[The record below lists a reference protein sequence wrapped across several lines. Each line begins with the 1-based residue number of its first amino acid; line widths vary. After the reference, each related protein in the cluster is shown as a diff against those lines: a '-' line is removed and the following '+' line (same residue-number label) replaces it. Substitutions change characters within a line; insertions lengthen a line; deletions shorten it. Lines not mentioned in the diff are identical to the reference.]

1 MRRITAGICLVA
13 GVVSSGI
20 SPALG
25 QDAAPAESALVVDQS
40 TLPDAIDLKGARPK
54 ADSSVLP
61 PAVDALPASLE
72 PLVAPPSLALP
83 DAPSQVRV
91 RELRPLT
98 LEEAIQLAEFNSPQ
112 LKAAASQ
119 VDQAKS
125 ALRAAI
131 SAWYPT
137 VDLSASAEYF
147 KSYSY
152 RNPDF
157 VSDRVI
163 RNPTVENTSTS
174 GGGITGLETSMGEIT
189 PLEEITG
196 SDPTTGETS
205 STTAEE
211 TTGPNTRDGYN
222 ERYGRQWRTNVS
234 LQLSWD
240 LINPA
245 RVPQIAAARDRFER
259 SGEAYLIALRDL
271 RLEAQTAYFELQR
284 ADEGVRIGQASVKAS
299 LVSYR
304 DARARF
310 NAGVN
315 TKLEVLEAETQ
326 LARDRNTL
334 TTNLRLQ
341 DEQRRNLARVLDLP
355 QDVTPT
361 AATPARPLGLWEP
374 SLQESIVAAYN
385 YREELD
391 QLILDISI
399 NNSQANAS
407 LAAVQPVL
415 RFVNSTTASRSEGQI
430 GQTSLSE
437 IDMGDFTY
445 GWDNSTALRANWR
458 LFDGGR
464 ARAEYRRFK
473 QAAEQSRFDFANRR
487 NRIRLEVEQSFFGL
501 RAAIQ
506 SIDTTAIEVL
516 SSKESL
522 RLSQLRVQAGVGV
535 QREVVN
541 NQRDVTQAELKYAR
555 AISDYNTNLAR
566 LQRRSGLDALVACN
580 AVSLPASKPEFEQS
594 LIPIEP
600 TPLKTAC
607 PPVATAGSLMNQNQ
621 DSPVQPLW

>member
-1 MRRITAGICLVA
+1 MRRITASVCLVA
-13 GVVSSGI
+13 GVFTAGVPS
-20 SPALG
+20 ALSE
-25 QDAAPAESALVVDQS
+25 DTVPAESALIDQA
-40 TLPDAIDLKGARPK
+40 TLPDAIELKGSRSK
-54 ADSSVLP
+54 ADISALA
-61 PAVDALPASLE
+61 PAVDALPPSLE
-72 PLVAPPSLALP
+72 SLVAPPPLALP
-83 DAPSQVRV
+83 NAPSQVRIH
-91 RELRPLT
+91 ELRPLT
-98 LEEAIQLAEFNSPQ
+98 LEEATQLAEFNSPT
-112 LKAAASQ
+112 LKAAASR

-137 VDLSASAEYF
+137 VDLSSSGLPEYF
-147 KSYSY
+147 ASNSY

-157 VSDRVI
+157 
-163 RNPTVENTSTS
+163 
-174 GGGITGLETSMGEIT
+174 
-189 PLEEITG
+189 G
-196 SDPTTGETS
+196 SDQF
-205 STTAEE
+205 A
-211 TTGPNTRDGYN
+211 
-222 ERYGRQWRTNVS
+222 RQWKVNGV
-234 LQLSWD
+234 LKVSWD

-245 RVPQIAAARDRFER
+245 RVPQIAAARDRYER
-259 SGEAYLIALRDL
+259 AGYAYLVALRDL
-271 RLEAQTAYFELQR
+271 RLGAQTVYFDLQR
-284 ADEGVRIGQASVKAS
+284 ADEGVRIGQDSVKAS

-315 TKLEVLEAETQ
+315 TKLDVLEAETQ
-326 LARDRNTL
+326 LARDRDTL
-334 TTNLRLQ
+334 TTNLRDQ

-374 SLQESIVAAYN
+374 SLEESTVAAYN

-415 RFVNSTTASRSEGQI
+415 SFVNSTSASRTEGQ
-430 GQTSLSE
+430 TLKPSLNE

-445 GWDNSTALRANWR
+445 GVQNSTALTASWR

-464 ARAEYRRFK
+464 ARAEYRRSK
-473 QAAEQSRFDFANRR
+473 QAAEQSRFDFADLRDQ
-487 NRIRLEVEQSFFGL
+487 IRFEVEQSFFGL

-506 SIDTTAIEVL
+506 SIEATAIEVL

-535 QREVVN
+535 QRDVVT

-555 AISDYNTNLAR
+555 AINSYNSNLAL
-566 LQRRSGLDALVACN
+566 LQRRTGLDALVACN
-580 AVSLPASKPEFEQS
+580 EVSLPSTKPELDQP

-607 PPVATAGSLMNQNQ
+607 PSVATRLAGQSN
-621 DSPVQPLW
+621 

>member
-1 MRRITAGICLVA
+1 MIAVRRFTAGICVLA
-13 GVVSSGI
+13 GVVSSGVP
-20 SPALG
+20 PALG
-25 QDAAPAESALVVDQS
+25 EDSVKAESVLIDQA

-54 ADSSVLP
+54 ADPSTMPQAIDS
-61 PAVDALPASLE
+61 LPASLE

-83 DAPSQVRV
+83 NAPSQVRIH
-91 RELRPLT
+91 ELRPLT
-98 LEEAIQLAEFNSPQ
+98 LEESIQLAEFNSPQ
-112 LKAAASQ
+112 LKAAASR

-131 SAWYPT
+131 ASWYPT
-137 VDLSASAEYF
+137 VDFSASGLPEYF

-152 RNPDF
+152 QNPDF
-157 VSDRVI
+157 APIGANENFSREWRANSSLRV
-163 RNPTVENTSTS
+163 
-174 GGGITGLETSMGEIT
+174 
-189 PLEEITG
+189 
-196 SDPTTGETS
+196 
-205 STTAEE
+205 
-211 TTGPNTRDGYN
+211 
-222 ERYGRQWRTNVS
+222 
-234 LQLSWD
+234 SWD

-259 SGEAYLIALRDL
+259 TAEAYLIALRDL
-271 RLEAQTAYFELQR
+271 RLEAQTAYFDLQR
-284 ADEGVRIGQASVKAS
+284 ADEGVRIGQDSVKAS

-304 DARARF
+304 DSRARF

-326 LARDRNTL
+326 LARDRDTL

-341 DEQRRNLARVLDLP
+341 GEQRRNLARVLDLP

-361 AATPARPLGLWEP
+361 AATPARPMGLWEP
-374 SLQESIVAAYN
+374 SLQESIIAAYN

-415 RFVNSTTASRSEGQI
+415 SFVNSTSASRFDGQS
-430 GQTSLSE
+430 GKTSLSE

-445 GWDNSTALRANWR
+445 GVQNSTALTASWR

-464 ARAEYRRFK
+464 AGAEYRRSK
-473 QAAEQSRFDFANRR
+473 QAAQQSRFDFANLRDQ
-487 NRIRLEVEQSFFGL
+487 IRFEVEQSFLGL

-541 NQRDVTQAELKYAR
+541 NQRDLTQAELKYAR
-555 AISDYNTNLAR
+555 AINNYNTNLAL
-566 LQRRSGLDALVACN
+566 LQRRTGLDALIACN
-580 AVSLPASKPEFEQS
+580 SVPLTGTKPEPDQEP
-594 LIPIEP
+594 IPIEP

-607 PPVATAGSLMNQNQ
+607 PSVTTDGSSVDQTES
-621 DSPVQPLW
+621 SPVQPLW

>member
-1 MRRITAGICLVA
+1 MRRITAGICLLA
-13 GVVSSGI
+13 GVVSSGVP
-20 SPALG
+20 PALSE
-25 QDAAPAESALVVDQS
+25 DAVQAESALIDQA

-54 ADSSVLP
+54 ADPSKMP
-61 PAVDALPASLE
+61 PAMDSLPASLE
-72 PLVAPPSLALP
+72 SLVAPPSLALP
-83 DAPSQVRV
+83 NAPSQVRIH
-91 RELRPLT
+91 ELRPLT

-112 LKAAASQ
+112 LKAAASR

-131 SAWYPT
+131 AAWYPT
-137 VDLSASAEYF
+137 VDLSASGLPEYF

-152 RNPDF
+152 QNPDF
-157 VSDRVI
+157 ALNGANENYSREWRV
-163 RNPTVENTSTS
+163 N
-174 GGGITGLETSMGEIT
+174 
-189 PLEEITG
+189 
-196 SDPTTGETS
+196 S
-205 STTAEE
+205 S
-211 TTGPNTRDGYN
+211 
-222 ERYGRQWRTNVS
+222 
-234 LQLSWD
+234 LKLSWD

-259 SGEAYLIALRDL
+259 AGDAYLIALRDL
-271 RLEAQTAYFELQR
+271 RLEAQTAYFDLQR
-284 ADEGVRIGQASVKAS
+284 ADEGVRIGQDSVKAS

-304 DARARF
+304 DSRARF

-326 LARDRNTL
+326 LARDRDTL
-334 TTNLRLQ
+334 TNNLRLQ
-341 DEQRRNLARVLDLP
+341 GEQRRNLARVLDLP

-415 RFVNSTTASRSEGQI
+415 SFVNSTSASRFDGQS
-430 GQTSLSE
+430 GQTSLSD

-445 GWDNSTALRANWR
+445 GVQNSTALTASWR

-464 ARAEYRRFK
+464 ARAEYRRSK
-473 QAAEQSRFDFANRR
+473 QAAEQSRFDFANLRD
-487 NRIRLEVEQSFFGL
+487 RIRFEVEQSFLGL

-541 NQRDVTQAELKYAR
+541 NQRDLTQAELKYAR
-555 AISDYNTNLAR
+555 AINSYNSNLAL
-566 LQRRSGLDALVACN
+566 LQRRTGLDALIACN
-580 AVSLPASKPEFEQS
+580 AVSLTGTKPEPDKEP
-594 LIPIEP
+594 IPIEP

-607 PPVATAGSLMNQNQ
+607 PSVATDGSTLNQTET
-621 DSPVQPLW
+621 SPVQPLR

>member
-1 MRRITAGICLVA
+1 M
-13 GVVSSGI
+13 
-20 SPALG
+20 
-25 QDAAPAESALVVDQS
+25 DQS

-54 ADSSVLP
+54 ADSSVLA

-72 PLVAPPSLALP
+72 PLAAPPSLALP
-83 DAPSQVRV
+83 DSPSQVRI
-91 RELRPLT
+91 RELRPVT

-112 LKAAASQ
+112 LKASASQ

-131 SAWYPT
+131 AAWYPT
-137 VDLSASAEYF
+137 VDLSASGLPEYF

-157 VSDRVI
+157 VPDRVVQK
-163 RNPTVENTSTS
+163 PT
-174 GGGITGLETSMGEIT
+174 GQI
-189 PLEEITG
+189 
-196 SDPTTGETS
+196 DPTTGE
-205 STTAEE
+205 EILRPE
-211 TTGPNTRDGYN
+211 TRDGYK
-222 ERYGRQWRTNVS
+222 ERYGREWRLNVG
-234 LQLSWD
+234 LKVSWD

-245 RVPQIAAARDRFER
+245 RVPQIAAARDQFER
-259 SGEAYLIALRDL
+259 ARESYLIALRDL
-271 RLEAQTAYFELQR
+271 RLETSTAYFDLQE

-299 LVSYR
+299 LVSLR

-326 LARDRNTL
+326 LARDRNLL
-334 TTNLRLQ
+334 TTNLGQ
-341 DEQRRNLARVLDLP
+341 QSVSRRNLAVVLDLP

-361 AATPARPLGLWEP
+361 AATPARPLGLWTP

-399 NNSQANAS
+399 NHSQANAS

-415 RFVNSTTASRSEGQI
+415 SFVNSTTTSRTQGQT
-430 GQTSLSE
+430 GQTSSD

-445 GWDNSTALRANWR
+445 GIQNSMALTANWR

-464 ARAEYRRFK
+464 ARAEYRRSK
-473 QAAEQSRFDFANRR
+473 QASEESRFNFARTR
-487 NRIRLEVEQSFFGL
+487 DQIRLEVEQSFFDL
-501 RAAIQ
+501 RTAIQ
-506 SIDTTAIEVL
+506 NIDTTSSEVL
-516 SSKESL
+516 SSRESL
-522 RLSQLRVQAGVGV
+522 RLSQLRVQAGVST
-535 QREVVN
+535 QREVVD
-541 NQRDVTQAELKYAR
+541 NQRDLTNAELRYTG
-555 AISDYNTNLAR
+555 AIKAYNTSLAQ
-566 LQRRSGLDALVACN
+566 LRRRTGLDALVSCN
-580 AVSLPASKPEFEQS
+580 AVSLPATNQELEQPF
-594 LIPIEP
+594 IPIEP

-607 PPVATAGSLMNQNQ
+607 PSVATAGSSMNQNQ

>member
-13 GVVSSGI
+13 GVVSTGV
-20 SPALG
+20 SPALS
-25 QDAAPAESALVVDQS
+25 QETASEVSALVDQT

-54 ADSSVLP
+54 ADPSVVAPAAAVLP
-61 PAVDALPASLE
+61 PPLE

-83 DAPSQVRV
+83 NAPSQVRIH
-91 RELRPLT
+91 ELRPLT
-98 LEEAIQLAEFNSPQ
+98 LEEALQLAEFNSPR

-131 SAWYPT
+131 AAWYPT
-137 VDLSASAEYF
+137 VDLSASGLPEYL

-157 VSDRVI
+157 VPDRVVQKPSP
-163 RNPTVENTSTS
+163 RVNP
-174 GGGITGLETSMGEIT
+174 ITGEETKVN
-189 PLEEITG
+189 PN
-196 SDPTTGETS
+196 TGEEYTR
-205 STTAEE
+205 
-211 TTGPNTRDGYN
+211 PVTRDGFN
-222 ERYGRQWRTNVS
+222 ERYSREWRVNVS
-234 LQLSWD
+234 LRVSWD

-245 RVPQIAAARDRFER
+245 RVPEIAAARDQFER
-259 SGEAYLIALRDL
+259 ARDAYLVALRDL
-271 RLEAQTAYFELQR
+271 RLEAATSYFNLQE

-299 LVSYR
+299 LVSLR

-326 LARDRNTL
+326 LARDRNIL
-334 TTNLRLQ
+334 TGNLGKQ
-341 DEQRRNLARVLDLP
+341 DLERRNLSAVLDLP

-374 SLQESIVAAYN
+374 SLQESIISAYN

-399 NNSQANAS
+399 NNSQANAA

-415 RFVNSTTASRSEGQI
+415 RFVNSTTASRTEGQSN
-430 GQTSLSE
+430 QTSSSD
-437 IDMGDFTY
+437 IDMGDFRY
-445 GWDNSTALRANWR
+445 GIQNSTALTVNWR

-464 ARAEYRRFK
+464 ARANYRRSK
-473 QAAEQSRFDFANRR
+473 QAAEQSAFNFAENRD
-487 NRIRLEVEQSFFGL
+487 RIRLQVEESFIGL
-501 RAAIQ
+501 RTAIQ
-506 SIDTTAIEVL
+506 EIDTTASEVL
-516 SSKESL
+516 SSRESL
-522 RLSQLRVQAGVGV
+522 RLSNLRVQAGVST

-541 NQRDVTQAELKYAR
+541 NQRDLTQAELRYAR
-555 AISDYNTNLAR
+555 AINAYNTSLAQ
-566 LQRRSGLDALVACN
+566 LQRRTGLDALLACN
-580 AVSLPASKPEFEQS
+580 AVSLPATKPESDQQS
-594 LIPIEP
+594 IPIEP

-607 PPVATAGSLMNQNQ
+607 PSAASLGSTVNQTES
-621 DSPVQPLW
+621 SPVQPLW